1 MVLSVE
7 ICTAAQYGDFESLNE
22 YIADGGDVNDRSSN
36 GSDVEEYKVPGFNW
50 TSSGREPGM
59 VLPLYMNGYFR
70 EAPLMYYATC
80 GNRADVV
87 RLLLAHGAEPDLR
100 EGDGLTPLHRAV
112 FRGFYDVA
120 VLLLDGGADVNARSV
135 QNECEDFTLWDRTP
149 LIQAAVNGHVD
160 VVRLLLRR
168 GAALDARDCNGRSAE
183 DMANRGSSHY
193 HGHEPSDEVNPEYC
207 VISQRQWIQNRME
220 AGALLRDVREA
231 GGWRR
236 YIFPRRCLPVRLLRI
251 LCEMGRAKTDNA
263 LLSRLFPSHPTATA
277 GPETRASLRARDTRS
292 AGVPRDVFCL
302 IFEFWRFVDDWRPS
316 EPLAYGWS
324 GSFPTNFQLMS
335 ARSRY
340 DEEPCLGNA
349 GEDTD
354 DEELVGYYE

>member
-7 ICTAAQYGDFESLNE
+7 ICIAAQYGDFDELNE

-36 GSDVEEYKVPGFNW
+36 GSDVEDYLVPGFKW
-50 TSSGREPGM
+50 TTGGQQEPGM
-59 VLPLYMNGYFR
+59 VLPLYMSGYFR

-80 GNRADVV
+80 GDRADVV
-87 RLLLAHGAEPDLR
+87 RLLLAHGADPDLR
-100 EGDGLTPLHRAV
+100 EGGGLTPLHRAV

-120 VLLLDGGADVNARSV
+120 VLLLNGGADVNARSTKHGTA
-135 QNECEDFTLWDRTP
+135 DYLLSDRTP
-149 LIQAAVNGHVD
+149 LIQAAVNGQVD

-183 DMANRGSSHY
+183 DAALDDIYYRAYNQFDGPV
-193 HGHEPSDEVNPEYC
+193 GELSDEADPEYRI
-207 VISQRQWIQNRME
+207 ISDRQWVQNRMD
-220 AGALLRDVREA
+220 AAALLRDVREA

-251 LCEMGRAKTDNA
+251 LCEMGRAKTDDA
-263 LLSRLFPSHPTATA
+263 LLARLFQ
-277 GPETRASLRARDTRS
+277 S
-292 AGVPRDVFCL
+292 AAVPREVFCV

-316 EPLAYGWS
+316 EPLAYGWMGHHS
-324 GSFPTNFQLMS
+324 TYFQWMRAKENS
-335 ARSRY
+335 KYPY
-340 DEEPCLGNA
+340 DEESPLGNT

-354 DEELVGYYE
+354 DEELRR